1 MVKEGAMKTGRRIK
15 DIPCHTTCL
24 GTLNFFVCF
33 RQRDIGP
40 VRVMISGHESG
51 MFPDSIFLLL
61 LVEDE

>member
-1 MVKEGAMKTGRRIK
+1 MVKEGATKTGRQMK

-51 MFPDSIFLLL
+51 MFPDSIFLL
-61 LVEDE
+61 VEDE